1 MHFCQKMEFDSGR
14 FLIEYDNLIN
24 CTKQS
29 ANVALFVS
37 KHLIASL
44 ISLRIDY
51 NSSTSIK
58 KCLVII
64 SLISSFKYLGSL
76 FTI

>member
-1 MHFCQKMEFDSGR
+1 MEFDSDR

-24 CTKQS
+24 CMKQS

-44 ISLRIDY
+44 IDLRIDC

-58 KCLVII
+58 NVL
-64 SLISSFKYLGSL
+64 
-76 FTI
+76 